1 MEDKTT
7 LGLPPAGAEPFYH
20 EKRRRDMPRIQLHGK
35 TDIGRS
41 RKNNEDSF
49 ATVPELSLGIV
60 ADGMGGAACGEVA
73 SEVTVRTIV
82 GALQEAREEAPRP
95 DVLRDAIQLANEKV
109 RAMANNQVECTGMGS
124 TVVLALYEDELLHV
138 ANVGDSLAYLWR
150 EGELRQLS
158 YDQNLGNELR
168 MNLGLTD
175 EQLNSYPHRHVLTMA
190 IGTSEELS
198 VRLHEQGLQDGDLVL
213 LCSDGLYGP
222 AGEAGIREV
231 LQQDLS
237 LEAAADELIRRANAS
252 GGPDNITVVL
262 MRYAK

>member
-1 MEDKTT
+1 MDHDK
-7 LGLPPAGAEPFYH
+7 GPGAPPATAVSFYD
-20 EKRRRDMPRIQLHGK
+20 EKQRRLMPRVQLYGN
-35 TDIGRS
+35 TDIGRT

-49 ATVPELSLGIV
+49 AIVPELSLGIV

-73 SEVTVRTIV
+73 SEVTVRTIID
-82 GALQEAREEAPRP
+82 ALRQARDNAPRP
-95 DVLRDAIQLANEKV
+95 DVLREAILLANDKV
-109 RAMANNQVECTGMGS
+109 RLMANDNMECTGMGS
-124 TVVLALYEDELLHV
+124 TVVLALCEDELLYV
-138 ANVGDSLAYLWR
+138 ANVGDSRAYLWR
-150 EGELRQLS
+150 GGDLQQMS

-198 VRLHEQGLQDGDLVL
+198 VRLHEQYLQDGDLVL

-222 AGEAGIREV
+222 AGESGIRDV
-231 LQQDLS
+231 LEKDLP
-237 LEAAADELIRRANAS
+237 LEAAADELIQRANAG

-262 MRYAK
+262 MSYTK